1 MGLRGP
7 KPKSAELESAQ
18 GFPGRRK
25 KQPKHS
31 LAAAGEAESSHI
43 VQKGAQLSARI
54 PIVPRCLTKRA
65 RAIWSE
71 ICADPTTRLW
81 FKNSDHRVIER
92 YCFLLSEVERWTKK
106 PPRPTYETTNAD
118 GDRGIKANPEY
129 TQMLSVM
136 REVRSIEQVIGCNPA
151 ARLNLEKNLR
161 APGEGD
167 KPSSPRETAQAS
179 PKLAGPLGALRPARI
194 LNS

>member
-25 KQPKHS
+25 EQTKRS
-31 LAAAGEAESSHI
+31 IEAAAELESSHI
-43 VQKGAQLSARI
+43 VQEDAQRCTSAPVARSY
-54 PIVPRCLTKRA
+54 LTKGA
-65 RAIWSE
+65 RAIWSD
-71 ICADPTTRLW
+71 ICSNPTTRLW
-81 FKNSDHRVIER
+81 FRNSDHRVIER

-106 PPRPTYETTNAD
+106 PPHPTYETTNAD
-118 GDRGIKANPEY
+118 GHRVIKANPEY

-136 REVRSIEQVIGCNPA
+136 REVRSIEHSIGCDPA

-167 KPSSPRETAQAS
+167 KPSSREAAQAG
-179 PKLAGPLGALRPARI
+179 PKLAGPLGALRSARN